1 MYYHQH
7 DTSTTVMYD
16 TILTSPIFFHF
27 KPKQYFIIVLALIL
41 VLPLFG
47 GSHHPP
53 LGHLAMHHVDV
64 YVVLVVHEILQLLR
78 IMDGE
83 ELQLRRHL
91 HRERVQLPALE
102 DGHVP
107 ELRQRAAAVSDDVS
121 GRRRR
126 RRGALCQLV

>member
-1 MYYHQH
+1 MIQYDGHVRYHADVTH
-7 DTSTTVMYD
+7 
-16 TILTSPIFFHF
+16 FFHF
-27 KPKQYFIIVLALIL
+27 KPKQYFIIILALIL
-41 VLPLFG
+41 VLLLFG

-64 YVVLVVHEILQLLR
+64 LVVLVAIHEILQLLR

-83 ELQLRRHL
+83 ELQLGRHL
-91 HRERVQLPALE
+91 HRERVQLPAVE

-107 ELRQRAAAVSDDVS
+107 ELRQRAAAAVS
-121 GRRRR
+121 GRRR

>member
-1 MYYHQH
+1 MMKYDGHVRYHADVTH
-7 DTSTTVMYD
+7 
-16 TILTSPIFFHF
+16 FFHF
-27 KPKQYFIIVLALIL
+27 KPKQYFIIILALIL
-41 VLPLFG
+41 VLLLFG

-91 HRERVQLPALE
+91 HRERVQLPAVE

-107 ELRQRAAAVSDDVS
+107 ELRQRAAAAVS
-121 GRRRR
+121 GRRR